1 MSRGGARK
9 GAGRKKSDI
18 VKKVRG
24 FRLTEQE
31 WAFMKKSLNE
41 FRKGNKNNIENV
53 IDVED
58 AGGRAGVVKHPR
70 QGGSFN
76 NELGAGLL
84 AHLENLY
91 KQQYGW
97 LLEYR
102 EYLKDENYN
111 KYSLEEL
118 NLHQEIVHAQI
129 LTLVPHLQKLRFSA
143 EVKLACSPLDVAI
156 INPIDISGARKVSD
170 ILIKPWKGL
179 EKASVM
185 EYDKVNGRLAYT
197 FKNLRLLQLEVKEL
211 EKQLHQYD
219 W

>member
-102 EYLKDENYN
+102 EYLKNENYN
-111 KYSLEEL
+111 KYSLDEIK
-118 NLHQEIVHAQI
+118 LHQQIVNLQI
-129 LTLVPHLQKLRFSA
+129 LTLVPHLQKLSFCY
-143 EVKLACSPLDVAI
+143 EVKKACSS
-156 INPIDISGARKVSD
+156 IDAVVIQFANDSD
-170 ILIKPWKGL
+170 IKHPNDIFVKPWKWA
-179 EKASVM
+179 ENDVVD
-185 EYDKVNGRLAYT
+185 YDKVNQHLANT
-197 FKNLRLLQLEVKEL
+197 FENIKLLQWQIKEL
-211 EKQLHQYD
+211 ERHLHKYD

>member
-9 GAGRKKSDI
+9 GAGRKKSGI

-58 AGGRAGVVKHPR
+58 AGERAGVVKHPR

-102 EYLKDENYN
+102 EYLKNENYN
-111 KYSLEEL
+111 KYSLDEIK
-118 NLHQEIVHAQI
+118 LHQQIVNLQI
-129 LTLVPHLQKLRFSA
+129 LTLVPHLQKLSFCY
-143 EVKLACSPLDVAI
+143 EVKKACSS
-156 INPIDISGARKVSD
+156 IDAVVIQFANDSD
-170 ILIKPWKGL
+170 IKHPNDIFVKPWKWA
-179 EKASVM
+179 ENDVVD
-185 EYDKVNGRLAYT
+185 YDKVNQHLANT
-197 FKNLRLLQLEVKEL
+197 FENIKLLQWQIKEL
-211 EKQLHQYD
+211 ERHLHKYD

>member
-9 GAGRKKSDI
+9 GAGRKKSGI

-58 AGGRAGVVKHPR
+58 AGERAGVVKHPR

-97 LLEYR
+97 LFEYR

-111 KYSLEEL
+111 KYSLDEIK
-118 NLHQEIVHAQI
+118 LHQQIVNLQI
-129 LTLVPHLQKLRFSA
+129 LTLVPHLQKLSFCY
-143 EVKLACSPLDVAI
+143 EVKKACSS
-156 INPIDISGARKVSD
+156 IDAVVIQFVNDSD
-170 ILIKPWKGL
+170 IKHPNDIFVKPWNWA
-179 EKASVM
+179 ENDVVD
-185 EYDKVNGRLAYT
+185 YDKVNQRLANT
-197 FKNLRLLQLEVKEL
+197 FENIKLLQWQIKEL
-211 EKQLHQYD
+211 ERHLHKYD

>member
-9 GAGRKKSDI
+9 GAGRKKSGI
-18 VKKVRG
+18 AKKVRG

-58 AGGRAGVVKHPR
+58 AGERAGVVKHPR

-97 LLEYR
+97 LFEYR

-111 KYSLEEL
+111 KYSLDEIK
-118 NLHQEIVHAQI
+118 LHQQIVNLQI
-129 LTLVPHLQKLRFSA
+129 LTLVPHLQKLSFCY
-143 EVKLACSPLDVAI
+143 EVKKACSS
-156 INPIDISGARKVSD
+156 IDAVVIQFVNDSD
-170 ILIKPWKGL
+170 IKHPNDIFVKPWNWA
-179 EKASVM
+179 ENDVVD
-185 EYDKVNGRLAYT
+185 YDKVNQRLANT
-197 FKNLRLLQLEVKEL
+197 FENIKLLQWQIKEL
-211 EKQLHQYD
+211 ERHLHKYD

>member
-9 GAGRKKSDI
+9 GAGRKKSGI
-18 VKKVRG
+18 AKKVRG

-58 AGGRAGVVKHPR
+58 AGERAGVVKHPR

-102 EYLKDENYN
+102 EYLKNENYN
-111 KYSLEEL
+111 KYSLDEIK
-118 NLHQEIVHAQI
+118 LHQQIVNLQI
-129 LTLVPHLQKLRFSA
+129 LTLVPHLQKLSFCY
-143 EVKLACSPLDVAI
+143 EVKKACSS
-156 INPIDISGARKVSD
+156 IDAVVIQFANDSD
-170 ILIKPWKGL
+170 IKHPNDIFVKPWKWA
-179 EKASVM
+179 ENDVVD
-185 EYDKVNGRLAYT
+185 YDKVNQHLANT
-197 FKNLRLLQLEVKEL
+197 FENIKLLQWQIKEL
-211 EKQLHQYD
+211 ERHLHKYD

>member
-1 MSRGGARK
+1 MSKGGARK
-9 GAGRKKSDI
+9 GAGRKKSGI

-24 FRLTEQE
+24 FRLTDQE
-31 WAFMKKSLNE
+31 WAFMKKSLSE

-53 IDVED
+53 INVED
-58 AGGRAGVVKHPR
+58 AGERAGIVKHHR
-70 QGGSFN
+70 QGGIFN

-111 KYSLEEL
+111 KYSLDEIK
-118 NLHQEIVHAQI
+118 LHQQIVNLQI
-129 LTLVPHLQKLRFSA
+129 LTLVPHLQKLSFSA
-143 EVKLACSPLDVAI
+143 EVKLACSHLDVSI
-156 INPIDISGARKVSD
+156 INPIDISETRKDSD
-170 ILIKPWKGL
+170 ILIKPWKGV
-179 EKASVM
+179 EKAPVM
-185 EYDKVNGRLAYT
+185 DYDKVNGSLAYT
-197 FKNLRLLQLEVKEL
+197 FENLRLLQLEVKGL